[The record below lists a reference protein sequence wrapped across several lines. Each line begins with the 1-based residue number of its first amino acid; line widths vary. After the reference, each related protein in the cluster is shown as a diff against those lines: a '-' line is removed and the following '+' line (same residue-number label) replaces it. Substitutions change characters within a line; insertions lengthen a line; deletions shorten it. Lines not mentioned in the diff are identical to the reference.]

1 MQTHFCKHPSLDLNV
16 TLVTLSLLNGTHA
29 ARVSCKPAPIIEE
42 PTAKTVPFGLDR
54 CCWGAAADLRS
65 AGWQKNN
72 VSRLRESSLEVFAH
86 AAQADIADD
95 KSDQSITSFLH
106 GFSGQLMQPTLY
118 QQIDVLEETCI

>member
-1 MQTHFCKHPSLDLNV
+1 MALMPQES
-16 TLVTLSLLNGTHA
+16 
-29 ARVSCKPAPIIEE
+29 PASRHQSSKSRQPRLC
-42 PTAKTVPFGLDR
+42 PLALT
-54 CCWGAAADLRS
+54 GAAGVLLRTC
-65 AGWQKNN
+65 AVQGGKKNN
-72 VSRLRESSLEVFAH
+72 VSRLRESSLEVFAN